1 MVKRPRVGRPSVP
14 SSTRRKSI
22 LADLSSFDVA
32 ELADLDAIAE
42 WPPAVRQFVLTMIAL
57 IVLAIGYFLFLSATH
72 LQFVNAQAREGL
84 LRGEFSLKAME
95 ASQLNAMQGQTQAL
109 DSAFK
114 TLLRQLPSSAEVP
127 SLVDNISATGLGSGL
142 EFRRIQLQEETARE
156 FFYELPIEIELI
168 GSYHDFGM
176 FVSGVANLGRVVTLH
191 DFRIES
197 GSEKAQEMKLLA
209 RTYRY
214 DEEFVFASERQLE
227 GKLERQPEPNN
238 APL

>member
-1 MVKRPRVGRPSVP
+1 MAKRPKPGRPIPP
-14 SSTRRKSI
+14 SPTRMQSI
-22 LADLSSFDVA
+22 LPDLSNFGVA
-32 ELADLDAIAE
+32 DLADLDAIAE
-42 WPPAVRQFVLTMIAL
+42 WPPAVRQFVLIMIAL
-57 IVLAIGYFLFLSATH
+57 LVVATGYFFFLSATH
-72 LQFVNAQAREGL
+72 LQVVNAQAREGQ
-84 LRGEFSLKAME
+84 LRDEFSLKAME

-127 SLVDNISATGLGSGL
+127 SLVDHISATGLGSGL

-156 FFYELPIEIELI
+156 FFHELPIEIELI

-176 FVSGVANLGRVVTLH
+176 FVSGVANLGRVVTPH

-197 GSEKAQEMKLLA
+197 GSEKSQEMRLLA

-214 DEEFVFASERQLE
+214 DEDFVFASERQS
-227 GKLERQPEPNN
+227 ERKTEPNSG
-238 APL
+238 PL

>member
-1 MVKRPRVGRPSVP
+1 
-14 SSTRRKSI
+14 
-22 LADLSSFDVA
+22 
-32 ELADLDAIAE
+32 
-42 WPPAVRQFVLTMIAL
+42 
-57 IVLAIGYFLFLSATH
+57 
-72 LQFVNAQAREGL
+72 
-84 LRGEFSLKAME
+84 ME
-95 ASQLNAMQGQTQAL
+95 ASQLSAMQGQIQAL

-156 FFYELPIEIELI
+156 FFYELPIEIELV

-191 DFRIES
+191 DFQIES
-197 GSEKAQEMKLLA
+197 GSERTQEMKLLA

-214 DEEFVFASERQLE
+214 DEEFIFA
-227 GKLERQPEPNN
+227 LERESEGQSETQTELNSGS
-238 APL
+238 L